1 MAEWPK
7 EIVFHLVKQE
17 DCFNC
22 FMETLA
28 LAGLRMMNYYVSWK
42 CCLMLWSLRLWHCLP
57 ELWARRGITSSLDKS
72 VICAQLNTFL
82 MLPDCSLSRYDWSS
96 HLWLTWLGILF
107 IWWSGHLSFISVTMD
122 VHVLGCPF
130 CCAGW
135 PGQSCILRYPFQLLL
150 SIIQLRELTKNE
162 AANVNLSWRVG
173 FPWQSLALLRNLKQF
188 TKNECVTSQRS
199 GRSCFYCIRVGR
211 QKHWKVK

>member
-1 MAEWPK
+1 
-7 EIVFHLVKQE
+7 
-17 DCFNC
+17 
-22 FMETLA
+22 
-28 LAGLRMMNYYVSWK
+28 MMNYHVSWK

-130 CCAGW
+130 HCAGW
-135 PGQSCILRYPFQLLL
+135 AILYIEVPFSVTLVHNSAKRIDQKWGSKCKPIVKSWIPLAI
-150 SIIQLRELTKNE
+150 SSTSEKFE
-162 AANVNLSWRVG
+162 AI
-173 FPWQSLALLRNLKQF
+173 
-188 TKNECVTSQRS
+188 
-199 GRSCFYCIRVGR
+199 Y
-211 QKHWKVK
+211 QKWVCYKSAVW